1 MTSKISSDDVTKA
14 FFDIKICEQAWKTP
28 ESIRWGKKKNY
39 STLPGEQGGQAGSKG
54 HLTHDQLH
62 CRSHG
67 RMLLHLYKKHVPKT
81 VENFVEM
88 ITRKGEE
95 GDGFRK
101 NEFHRI
107 IDNFMMQG
115 GQIQSQSIY
124 GPMFPD
130 ENFMYNHSRPGLL
143 SMANRGPG
151 TNTTQFFVTFN
162 ETPWLDGK
170 HVVFGS
176 VANKNGFKILNYID
190 KHCAS
195 KDGRPKKFVIIENCG
210 VLSDTIE
217 KEENKN
223 DKSKQTP

>member
-1 MTSKISSDDVTKA
+1 MSKKVSHDDITRA
-14 FFDIKICEQAWKTP
+14 FLDIKICEKAWKTP
-28 ESIRWGKKKNY
+28 ESIRWGKRKSASNDD
-39 STLPGEQGGQAGSKG
+39 
-54 HLTHDQLH
+54 LTHDQRH
-62 CRSHG
+62 CRDHG

-81 VENFVEM
+81 VENFTEM
-88 ITRKGEE
+88 LKREE
-95 GDGFRK
+95 NGYKK

-115 GQIQSQSIY
+115 GQIKSQSIY

-151 TNTTQFFVTFN
+151 TNTTQFFITFN

-176 VANKNGFKILNYID
+176 VANKNGFKILNEIN
-190 KHCAS
+190 KNCAS
-195 KDGRPKKFVIIENCG
+195 KDGRPKKFVVIENCG
-210 VLSDTIE
+210 ILPNKNEEE
-217 KEENKN
+217 KE
-223 DKSKQTP
+223 KQIP